1 MAIEHRAMVAVT
13 AMSRDGAALCLL
25 CRLNACDAAVV
36 SKLVHTAVR
45 GPGAHD
51 ELVPWYQQVPTAG
64 RYRVTVVP
72 TAVLAGTST
81 VPTVLERETY

>member
-13 AMSRDGAALCLL
+13 AMCRDGAALCLL

-45 GPGAHD
+45 GPGAYLRYCGTSLYHGTSTTV
-51 ELVPWYQQVPTAG
+51 LAG
-64 RYRVTVVP
+64 TTVP
-72 TAVLAGTST
+72 TAV
-81 VPTVLERETY
+81 P